1 MRSHGGRCRAAAA
14 RATALVLLIWSP
26 RVGAQGETRLTINV
40 RRADFG
46 IVEPRDGAVV
56 VPARFQLVVG
66 SPAAWE
72 LAVSSASA
80 GGPPGRGTPPRLL
93 YRTGASSFR
102 DLVPT
107 VPTAVASG
115 PAATTTTIDLEIRP
129 AIDWETSPGP
139 FAATLH
145 FYLNGVV
152 ATDSA
157 EIRLEVPPRVEMLVS
172 AEPFPSPPIDPL
184 RPGRYAYLPRTV
196 LVTSN
201 LPWRLVVLVDGPP
214 RKTDASSSPVSTRI
228 SLVGS
233 QGRPVPLAADSREV
247 VATGGPTGAGG
258 RMVPIEFQVETTGTE
273 RAGSYRTRL
282 RVVAEPDPSR

>member
-1 MRSHGGRCRAAAA
+1 M
-14 RATALVLLIWSP
+14 
-26 RVGAQGETRLTINV
+26 NM

-46 IVEPRDGAVV
+46 IVEPRDGAAV
-56 VPARFQLVVG
+56 VPAHFQLVVG
-66 SPAAWE
+66 SSTAWE
-72 LAVSSASA
+72 LSVSCESAA
-80 GGPPGRGTPPRLL
+80 GPPDRGSPPRLL

-115 PAATTTTIDLEIRP
+115 PATTTTTIDLEIRP
-129 AIDWETSPGP
+129 TIDWETSPGP

-157 EIRLEVPPRVEMLVS
+157 EVRLEVPPRVEMLVS

-184 RPGRYAYLPRTV
+184 LPGRYAYPPRTV

-201 LPWRLVVLVDGPP
+201 LPWRLVVFVDGPP
-214 RKTDASSSPVSTRI
+214 RKADASSGPVSARV

-233 QGRPVPLAADSREV
+233 QGRPVPLAADRREV
-247 VATGGPTGAGG
+247 VAAGGRTGAAG
-258 RMVPIEFQVETTGTE
+258 RMVPIEIQVETIGTE